1 MKFQYSLKLLQAS
14 YELLFADH
22 GVKQSYPCIDKLNS
36 ENMAVDEQ
44 ASDNLSSHQSASDK
58 LGTDKLV
65 SDKLASDKQVIDKL
79 ASEKLASDT
88 PAPHT
93 ANIMKAVTSSQDRH
107 SCSIT

>member
-44 ASDNLSSHQSASDK
+44 ASDNLSSHQSACDK

-65 SDKLASDKQVIDKL
+65 SDKLASDKIV
-79 ASEKLASDT
+79 SEKLASDT